1 MYCFTQKE
9 SEEVTREL
17 RQQGIKTGCYHA
29 SIPAKQKSQIH
40 EMWLADK
47 ILVSFIFILIT
58 PDNQLLELTMFLCP
72 GTYHNYV
79 PPVKTVDQ
87 F

>member
-1 MYCFTQKE
+1 MSKIISFYLTCEITFFYWEIIVFHCYQFPGIVYCFTQKE

-47 ILVSFIFILIT
+47 ILVS
-58 PDNQLLELTMFLCP
+58 
-72 GTYHNYV
+72 
-79 PPVKTVDQ
+79 
-87 F
+87 